1 MDQYHEGIG
10 KKVLGG
16 TGGRRKKFADKTLA
30 HVGGKFTSTKVSE
43 TEAKSEKRKRG
54 GSKGI
59 KLKKAA
65 FVNIALKES
74 DKQIIKKER
83 IIRVIESHNPEFI
96 RQNIIT
102 KGAIVETKI
111 GKVKVTN
118 RVGQDGIVNGVLMV

>member
-1 MDQYHEGIG
+1 
-10 KKVLGG
+10 
-16 TGGRRKKFADKTLA
+16 
-30 HVGGKFTSTKVSE
+30 
-43 TEAKSEKRKRG
+43 
-54 GSKGI
+54 
-59 KLKKAA
+59 
-65 FVNIALKES
+65 VNIALKES